1 MNTDISLF
9 AKPEFWITLSLSIM
23 LTISFTIKFIK
34 KKSSLKA
41 KGGSVAVGRDANA
54 PITIKHGNKVP
65 D

>member
-1 MNTDISLF
+1 V
-9 AKPEFWITLSLSIM
+9 
-23 LTISFTIKFIK
+23 
-34 KKSSLKA
+34 KA